1 VTPRAIHEEILREV
15 QVLDDRMEVKPAVE
29 AILASGVP
37 ALPVERDGRYAG
49 IFGER
54 EFISALFPRYLST
67 LGYAGFVG
75 HSIEDAL
82 EKRAECAV
90 ELVRDHM
97 NTEHVDVPSDAADV
111 QIAET
116 FISHRVLIVPVT
128 ESHRVVGIVTR
139 GDFFRAV
146 ATRFLEQ

>member
-1 VTPRAIHEEILREV
+1 
-15 QVLDDRMEVKPAVE
+15 
-29 AILASGVP
+29 
-37 ALPVERDGRYAG
+37 
-49 IFGER
+49 
-54 EFISALFPRYLST
+54 
-67 LGYAGFVG
+67 
-75 HSIEDAL
+75 
-82 EKRAECAV
+82 
-90 ELVRDHM
+90 M